1 MELLINK
8 TNIPFI
14 TSDEPVIITK
24 NGKLVEHGLLREDT
38 DIFLPISVEFMIHLY
53 KIDENINEIIR
64 KYPHKDEHVLF
75 DLEIKDFEKNND
87 GFLNEPLEQRVINDE
102 KVIMNFNSYQFENS
116 EINVYSNEE
125 KFLNNYL

>member
-75 DLEIKDFEKNND
+75 DLEK
-87 GFLNEPLEQRVINDE
+87 
-102 KVIMNFNSYQFENS
+102 MA
-116 EINVYSNEE
+116 EE
-125 KFLNNYL
+125 